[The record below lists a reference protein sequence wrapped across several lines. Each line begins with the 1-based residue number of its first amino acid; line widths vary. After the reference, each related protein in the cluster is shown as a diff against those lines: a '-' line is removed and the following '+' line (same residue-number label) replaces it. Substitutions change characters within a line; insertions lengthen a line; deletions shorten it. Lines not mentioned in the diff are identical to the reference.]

1 MGKPTH
7 GRQGTAHL
15 KRLPQGFK
23 NSSTLFSKALAANLA
38 NFPGQELDC
47 VLLQYVN
54 DLMLARTTQACCLE
68 GAKALLSLLIEAG
81 YQVSKEKGI
90 PERHCPQMWNA
101 SDHRVGQWAG
111 ICSRDST
118 IDGKGFED

>member
-1 MGKPTH
+1 M
-7 GRQGTAHL
+7 
-15 KRLPQGFK
+15 
-23 NSSTLFSKALAANLA
+23 AANLA

-111 ICSRDST
+111 ICSQDST